1 MSWRGPS
8 ATSTKRK
15 WRRSARRRRGE
26 RADDAHSRRHRGAG
40 GRRGAW
46 RLRRRGAR
54 RSEAGACAAD
64 EGRARAGRAAAAGQ
78 ALRAGALH
86 GGGADRPV
94 PSRAHRR
101 RGGREPRQR
110 QQAGAR
116 SEPAEGAARVVSARI
131 DPDARHDHP
140 EQGGVRAGQGRPEP
154 LPRAK
159 GELHGPE
166 LRSGHGHRRRR
177 DQPEGAGPGQRRGM
191 GGAHQRAATGGGQ
204 TMNTKTMKAV
214 YGFALWLAGIGLA
227 LAQSNSIESFEVS
240 QQAGKTIV
248 RITTKEPLRNV
259 PPNFAVA
266 SPARIAFDFPN
277 TVNALGRASQDIGQG
292 ELRSMN
298 LVQGS
303 ERTRLVLNLR
313 RPVAHEASLDGG
325 ALVIS
330 LSELAVAQTAPGGQ
344 IAHFAEGK
352 AEARHAIRD
361 VDFRRGRA
369 GEGRVVVDLSDTS
382 TGIDIRQQG
391 QNVIVEF
398 IKTALPDNLRRR
410 LDVVD
415 FGTPV
420 TTVSTF
426 PQGEN
431 VRMVIEPKGQW
442 EHNAYQ
448 TDTQFVVEVKPV
460 VPDPSREGQRGRY
473 TGEKLSLN
481 FQNVEVRAVLNVIA
495 DFTDL
500 NIITSD
506 TVTGNI
512 TLRLKDVPWDQALD
526 IILQARGLDSR
537 RTGNVVWIAPRD
549 ELATREKLA
558 LEATQTINDLEQT
571 RTEAFQ
577 MNYQKAADVQ
587 KLLADPSQR
596 MLSKRGSAVV
606 DARTNTLFVQDTPS
620 RLEEVRRLLA
630 KIDVAVRQVMI
641 EARIVEA
648 NDSFSKNLGARFGY
662 TESASTGRDIGGLKP
677 VIGGNLGTTQATAGT
692 GLSKGVPIDVP
703 PGGLQSNLPANGLN
717 NFQVGQFSF
726 VLFNASL
733 SRILSIEISAME
745 ADGKGKIIASPRV
758 LTADQVEALVE
769 QGTEIPYQQSTSSG
783 ATSTAFRKANLSLK
797 VKPQI
802 TPDGNV
808 IMSLD
813 VNKDQPGAVTDQ
825 GVQIN
830 TKHVKTEVLVENGGT
845 VVIGG
850 IYEQTDRTDI
860 TRIPFL
866 GELPFF
872 GFLFRNNNSTTNKTE
887 LLVFITPRIVNE
899 RLTIR

>member
-1 MSWRGPS
+1 
-8 ATSTKRK
+8 
-15 WRRSARRRRGE
+15 
-26 RADDAHSRRHRGAG
+26 
-40 GRRGAW
+40 
-46 RLRRRGAR
+46 
-54 RSEAGACAAD
+54 
-64 EGRARAGRAAAAGQ
+64 
-78 ALRAGALH
+78 
-86 GGGADRPV
+86 
-94 PSRAHRR
+94 
-101 RGGREPRQR
+101 
-110 QQAGAR
+110 
-116 SEPAEGAARVVSARI
+116 
-131 DPDARHDHP
+131 
-140 EQGGVRAGQGRPEP
+140 
-154 LPRAK
+154 
-159 GELHGPE
+159 
-166 LRSGHGHRRRR
+166 
-177 DQPEGAGPGQRRGM
+177 
-191 GGAHQRAATGGGQ
+191 
-204 TMNTKTMKAV
+204 MNTKTMKAV

-248 RITTKEPLRNV
+248 RITTREPLRNV

-330 LSELAVAQTAPGGQ
+330 LSEPAVAQTAPGGQ

-410 LDVVD
+410 LDVID

-596 MLSKRGSAVV
+596 ILSKRGSAVV
-606 DARTNTLFVQDTPS
+606 DARTNTLFVQDTPTH
-620 RLEEVRRLLA
+620 LEEVRRLLA

-648 NDSFSKNLGARFGY
+648 NDSFSRNLGARFGY
-662 TESASTGRDIGGLKP
+662 TESASTGRNIGGLKP
-677 VIGGNLGTTQATAGT
+677 VIGGNLGTTQAAAGT
-692 GLSKGVPIDVP
+692 GLSTGVPIDIP
-703 PGGLQSNLPANGLN
+703 PGGLQSSLPANGLN
-717 NFQVGQFSF
+717 AFQAGQFSF

-745 ADGKGKIIASPRV
+745 ADGKGKIISSPRV
-758 LTADQVEALVE
+758 LTANQVEALIE

-783 ATSTAFRKANLSLK
+783 ATATAFRKANLSLK

-802 TPDGNV
+802 TPDDNI

-860 TRIPFL
+860 TRIPFF
-866 GELPFF
+866 GELPFL
-872 GFLFRNNNSTTNKTE
+872 GFLFRNNTSLTNKTE

>member
-1 MSWRGPS
+1 
-8 ATSTKRK
+8 
-15 WRRSARRRRGE
+15 
-26 RADDAHSRRHRGAG
+26 
-40 GRRGAW
+40 
-46 RLRRRGAR
+46 
-54 RSEAGACAAD
+54 
-64 EGRARAGRAAAAGQ
+64 
-78 ALRAGALH
+78 
-86 GGGADRPV
+86 
-94 PSRAHRR
+94 
-101 RGGREPRQR
+101 
-110 QQAGAR
+110 
-116 SEPAEGAARVVSARI
+116 
-131 DPDARHDHP
+131 
-140 EQGGVRAGQGRPEP
+140 
-154 LPRAK
+154 
-159 GELHGPE
+159 
-166 LRSGHGHRRRR
+166 
-177 DQPEGAGPGQRRGM
+177 
-191 GGAHQRAATGGGQ
+191 
-204 TMNTKTMKAV
+204 MNTKTMKAV

-330 LSELAVAQTAPGGQ
+330 LSEPAVAQTAPGGQ

-558 LEATQTINDLEQT
+558 LEATQTINELEQT
-571 RTEAFQ
+571 RTESFQ
-577 MNYQKAADVQ
+577 MSYQKAADVQ
-587 KLLADPSQR
+587 KLLSDPAQR
-596 MLSKRGSAVV
+596 ILSKRGSAVV

-662 TESASTGRDIGGLKP
+662 AEDARGGQIGRNIGGLKP
-677 VIGGNLGTTQATAGT
+677 VFGADLNNTQQAAGLVT
-692 GLSKGVPIDVP
+692 GIPSLTGP
-703 PGGLQSNLPANGLN
+703 GLQSSLPAQTGFNAFN
-717 NFQVGQFSF
+717 AGQLSL

-733 SRILSIEISAME
+733 SRILSLEISALE
-745 ADGKGKIIASPRV
+745 ADGKGKIISSPRV
-758 LTADQVEALVE
+758 LTADQVEAVIE
-769 QGTEIPYQQSTSSG
+769 QGTEIPYQTATSSG
-783 ATSTAFRKANLSLK
+783 ATSLSFRKAVLSLK

-808 IMSLD
+808 IMTLD
-813 VNKDQPGAVTDQ
+813 VNKDQPGATVANN
-825 GVQIN
+825 VQIN

-850 IYEQTDRTDI
+850 IFEQQDRTDI
-860 TRIPFL
+860 TRIPFF
-866 GELPFF
+866 GDLPFL
-872 GFLFRNNNSTTNKTE
+872 GFLFRNNTSLTNKTE